1 MMVYKGI
8 SFINGSTNLRPE
20 FCRRFGFSSD
30 DRAHMWLEDADYSV
44 FALMFLL
51 FKHLQLLGI
60 HVEGGSEDALLMR
73 LQNFFATSVL
83 KEEFCKFAEI
93 LVQIA

>member
-20 FCRRFGFSSD
+20 LCRCFGFSSD
-30 DRAHMWLEDADYSV
+30 DGTHMWLEDADYPV

-51 FKHLQLLGI
+51 FKHFQLLGI
-60 HVEGGSEDALLMR
+60 HVEGRTEDALLMR
-73 LQNFFATSVL
+73 LQNIFATSVL
-83 KEEFCKFAEI
+83 
-93 LVQIA
+93 